1 MSTMGRPRSYSP
13 ELCELA
19 HNDCLLG
26 ATDDEVAEFFG
37 VIDDIALLD
46 AVGESVRHAGD
57 RAGARPLGE
66 MAKPAA
72 ERAERAETSNPWE
85 IAAFSTTARGGGNR
99 RKLAETPVE
108 TCSGNCP
115 LFCCLT
121 HGVQSMQSTTHRLRK
136 LRKFPVPAGNDTA
149 ATRLL

>member
-46 AVGESVRHAGD
+46 AAGASVRHAGD
-57 RAGARPLGE
+57 RARARPLGE
-66 MAKPAA
+66 TAKPAA

-85 IAAFSTTARGGGNR
+85 IAAFSTTARGGGNW
-99 RKLAETPVE
+99 RKLAETPCRDFAREIVRGLANTPRSVRPVNFRSGLHPVGE
-108 TCSGNCP
+108 TAKPRTDG
-115 LFCCLT
+115 
-121 HGVQSMQSTTHRLRK
+121 
-136 LRKFPVPAGNDTA
+136 
-149 ATRLL
+149 